1 MYHKIE
7 KCTKFFCVYVAVKSN
22 HDPLLVA
29 IMAAQGSSFDCATSK
44 EIKQVL
50 DLGVGPERII
60 FANTVKPYSHIRY
73 IYVYTAIYRCIHP
86 IYIYSGCTI

>member
-7 KCTKFFCVYVAVKSN
+7 KCTKILCVYAAVKSN
-22 HDPLLVA
+22 HDPMLVA

-60 FANTVKPYSHIRY
+60 FANPVKPYSHIRY
-73 IYVYTAIYRCIHP
+73 IYIQPYIDVYILST
-86 IYIYSGCTI
+86 YICSGCTI